1 MNKFAI
7 LAQFE
12 LQTSWFLNALEGISD
27 TESNLQVAENFN
39 PLKWV
44 VGHLINCRSTL
55 LMALGKQSNFTHYHN
70 LFGKGS
76 SNKLEA
82 ATPDLETIKT
92 DWLSVSADLK
102 AALHKASEEQLSAK
116 APFQTSIPDE
126 TLLGLIAFFAI
137 HEGFHIGQLSILRKQ
152 LGKPTM
158 LMSRKEF

>member
-12 LQTSWFLNALEGISD
+12 LQTSWFLNTLEGISD
-27 TESNLQVAENFN
+27 AESNLQVAENLN
-39 PLKWV
+39 PIKWI
-44 VGHLINCRSTL
+44 VGHLISCRSTL
-55 LMALGKQSNFTHYHN
+55 LIALGKQSNFTQYHT

-76 SNKLEA
+76 SNKMGA

-92 DWLSVSADLK
+92 DWLSVSVDLK
-102 AALHKASEEQLSAK
+102 ATLHNTSEEQLSAK

-126 TLLGLIAFFAI
+126 TLLGLFAFFAI

-152 LGKPTM
+152 LGKTVM
-158 LMSRKEF
+158 LMSRR